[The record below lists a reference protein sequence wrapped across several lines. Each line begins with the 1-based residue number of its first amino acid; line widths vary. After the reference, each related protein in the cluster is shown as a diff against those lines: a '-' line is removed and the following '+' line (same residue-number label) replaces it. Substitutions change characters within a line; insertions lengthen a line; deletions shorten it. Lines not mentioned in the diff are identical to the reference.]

1 MNLWE
6 AVETIKGQSSVSTES
21 SSLQKKEQ
29 SGEHV
34 HHSVFAGTMTPY
46 LKDNC
51 ELIIPLDCQEKYRW
65 WAGGQ
70 SIFETLIEL
79 NAPDNVFEKYIGS
92 VTSSCSWRQ
101 LQEIRKTSERPG

>member
-1 MNLWE
+1 MNLWK
-6 AVETIKGQSSVSTES
+6 AVERAKSES
-21 SSLQKKEQ
+21 SISIEKTSFEKKEVGGDDVKQ
-29 SGEHV
+29 PV
-34 HHSVFAGTMTPY
+34 PAIVTPY
-46 LKDNC
+46 LKDSG

-79 NAPDNVFEKYIGS
+79 DAPDNVFEKYIGS

-101 LQEIRKTSERPG
+101 IQEMRKNSNKTS

>member
-6 AVETIKGQSSVSTES
+6 AVEVAKSQSPISTEKTS
-21 SSLQKKEQ
+21 HQKKE
-29 SGEHV
+29 SGGESGR
-34 HHSVFAGTMTPY
+34 HSIPAGTATPY
-46 LKDNC
+46 LKDDS

-79 NAPDNVFEKYIGS
+79 NAPDSVFEKYIGS

-101 LQEIRKTSERPG
+101 LQEIRKPSKRPG